1 MQTDAQGKTRISTN
15 RLIAWALGF
24 AVVFIV
30 AISMVAASGEADPT
44 AVDPGA
50 QSKVTSIVNASV
62 IVFRE
67 GLEAVLI
74 FAAITASFLGT
85 RQGYRRPVV
94 LGVASAFLA
103 TVLTW
108 FVMTSVVQSLPLSN
122 DVLLALTGLVA
133 VVVLLLVMNWFFH
146 KVYWTDHIKDLNS
159 RKRDLVTSSE
169 GGEKVKYWGFVA
181 LGFTAVYREGFEV
194 VLFLQNLN
202 LVAGGGAVFMGT
214 LLGLIGTAIVGFLTF
229 FLHHKL
235 PYKKM
240 LVLTGV
246 LLGVV
251 LVVMI
256 GGSARTLQTLGVIG
270 NHPLPFTTPDWWAR
284 WFEVVPTYE
293 TVGIQVLAGLF
304 VVGSYYGAEW
314 WSKEKRRRARVAMAP
329 AADVTTTA
337 AVLANVAAPLTV
349 DHDATIC
356 GVATEPEF
364 VRVPHVDEASV
375 PTPAPVHASM
385 PVTVRSAVAA
395 ASQELPPL
403 GWNAAPLADPFA
415 APAVVAE
422 HAPSSSAP
430 AAPRVSP
437 ASEAA
442 AVRTTTPFAS
452 LDLRPELQH
461 RSTIAGSRPAPFA
474 SARAP
479 FGARSDA

>member
-1 MQTDAQGKTRISTN
+1 MLTDAHGKTRISTN
-15 RLIAWALGF
+15 KLIAWALGF
-24 AVVFIV
+24 AIIFIIAV
-30 AISMVAASGEADPT
+30 SMVASSGEADPT

-50 QSKVTSIVNASV
+50 QSKVTSVVNASV

-85 RQGYRRPVV
+85 RQGYRKPVV
-94 LGVASAFLA
+94 LGVAAAFAA

-108 FVMTSVVQSLPLSN
+108 FLMTTVVQSLPLSD
-122 DVLLALTGLVA
+122 DVLLALTGIIA

-146 KVYWTDHIKDLNS
+146 KIYWTEHIKELNTK
-159 RKRDLVTSSE
+159 KRDLVTSSE
-169 GGEKVKYWGFVA
+169 GGEKIKYWGFVA

-202 LVAGGGAVFMGT
+202 LVAGGGAVFMGS

-246 LLGVV
+246 LLGIV

-270 NHPLPFTTPDWWAR
+270 TTPLPFSTPDWWAR

-293 TVGIQVLAGLF
+293 TIGIQLLAALF

-314 WSKEKRRRARVAMAP
+314 WSKEERRRARVAMAP
-329 AADVTTTA
+329 ASDVTTTA
-337 AVLANVAAPLTV
+337 AVLVSVAAPLTV
-349 DHDATIC
+349 DHDSTIC
-356 GVATEPEF
+356 GVPTEPEF
-364 VRVPHVDEASV
+364 VRVPRVE
-375 PTPAPVHASM
+375 
-385 PVTVRSAVAA
+385 VAA
-395 ASQELPPL
+395 AP
-403 GWNAAPLADPFA
+403 GAAPYRLFP
-415 APAVVAE
+415 VV
-422 HAPSSSAP
+422 P
-430 AAPRVSP
+430 
-437 ASEAA
+437 
-442 AVRTTTPFAS
+442 
-452 LDLRPELQH
+452 
-461 RSTIAGSRPAPFA
+461 G
-474 SARAP
+474 
-479 FGARSDA
+479 